1 MTAPIIENNYT
12 GDGSTVLFSFT
23 FEYIE
28 ATDIE
33 VSVDNV
39 TVATTEY
46 ALANSTTIE
55 FVTAPAVG
63 AAIRI
68 YRNTTVNDPKATF
81 FPGSAI
87 RAQDLN
93 DNFEQI
99 LFVTQEADA
108 ISERAEAAADQAQIA
123 TAAAQAA
130 SASAT
135 AAANQAQSQVN
146 AAQAAA
152 AAAAADANTATTDAA
167 SAISTANSANTTAL
181 QASVDAA
188 NAGVSATA
196 AAASAAAAQTSAT
209 SAQTAAANAQ
219 AQANSASSSAATAAS
234 DASNAQTQAQLA
246 STQATAAAGSAAT
259 ASTDAANAVS
269 TANTA
274 SSDASTALTAA
285 NNAVSTANAASSTAT
300 TADTNATAAVATAN
314 TASTNASN
322 AVTTA
327 NTAAN
332 TASSALS
339 TANAAQ
345 TDATAAVNTANTAST
360 NASTAVSTANTAAT
374 DAAAAVSTANTAASD
389 AATAVSDSASA
400 VSTANTA
407 ATNASTALSTAN
419 TAATN
424 ASTAVTNAATAQ
436 TTANGAVST
445 ANAAST
451 TATNAAS
458 LAQTTANAVADA
470 YLFEVVAAV
479 ANIPSSPSDGD
490 AVRVSN
496 STGIENSSVVQNVPS
511 GFTGDSGINVEIIYS
526 SSASKW
532 NYIAYNANDPDDRY
546 GYPPYVD
553 ITRQNTVDAATLS
566 GRPLNSTHL
575 GTFTGSTITDNST
588 IKTALQE
595 LETEVETKADL
606 VGGVVPT
613 SQLPALAITT
623 FLGTVAN
630 QTAMLA
636 LSGQRGDFAIRS
648 DTSTT
653 FVLTSDGGSNLSD
666 WQELETPTIP
676 IASVNGQTG
685 TVVLG
690 PSDVGALSTG
700 GGTLTGNVKANDNVK
715 ITAGTSNDL
724 QIYHDGSHS
733 RIVDAGT
740 GNLIT
745 QTNRFS
751 VHSADNSEVLIDA
764 VENSHVKLYNNG
776 AEKLATKSDGIDV
789 TGEVQCDSLDVDG
802 DINLDGGAITFSASA
817 NTLDFADSVRLNFGN
832 GDDLRIFH
840 DGTHSYIHENGTGN
854 LKILSDSLVVKNA
867 ADTEIMLQ
875 ATQNGSVDLYY
886 DNGKKLDTVSG
897 GVRIHGFLSMQGSG
911 GNIFLPDSA
920 EIKVG
925 SNQDLRIYHDGT
937 NSHINNVQG
946 DLYVQTTNPGD
957 DVIIQAH
964 DDVFIKPRSGENG
977 IQVIGD
983 GAVKLAYNNDFK
995 LETKS
1000 DGVDITGELQCDSL
1014 DVDGTGDF
1022 SHRVMFNNCAT
1033 NNHDTIA
1040 NAAGNLGGLEV
1051 FNSGS
1056 GNDAFMAFH
1065 AGGDFACYFG
1075 LDADINDIAVGGWSM
1090 GHNKYRIWHQNN
1102 DGSGSGLDADT
1113 VDGLQASS
1121 FLRSD
1126 AADNCAHD
1134 ITFDGGAGAVT
1145 IANNSDI
1152 RFQTGTWTGEVPS
1165 NTAKIQYHSNH
1176 LYFQSNSQWIF
1187 RNAGGANRV
1196 TIDTS
1201 GNLTA
1206 VGNVTAYSDIRLKKD
1221 IEVIPH
1227 ALDKVLSLRGVTYT
1241 DIESDDRRTGVI
1253 AQEVQA
1259 VLPEAVRE
1267 GEEYLSVAYGN
1278 LVGVLIE
1285 SIKELEARVR
1295 ELEGH

>member
-1 MTAPIIENNYT
+1 MTAPIIENTYT

-28 ATDIE
+28 STDVE

-39 TVATTEY
+39 TVATTAY
-46 ALANSTTIE
+46 SLANSTTIE

-68 YRNTTVNDPKATF
+68 YRNTTVTDPKATF

-167 SAISTANSANTTAL
+167 TAISTANSANTTAL

-188 NAGVSATA
+188 NAGVSAA
-196 AAASAAAAQTSAT
+196 AAATSAAAAQTSAT
-209 SAQTAAANAQ
+209 SAQTSAANAQ

-259 ASTDAANAVS
+259 AVSDAATAVT
-269 TANTA
+269 TANNA
-274 SSDASTALTAA
+274 ASDASTALTAA
-285 NNAVSTANAASSTAT
+285 NNAVSTANSASSTAT
-300 TADTNATAAVATAN
+300 TADTNASAAVTTANSAATDATAAVSTANTAATNAATAVTTANTAASDAASALSTANTADTNASAAVTTAN
-314 TASTNASN
+314 TASTNA
-322 AVTTA
+322 TTA
-327 NTAAN
+327 LNTAN
-332 TASSALS
+332 G
-339 TANAAQ
+339 AA
-345 TDATAAVNTANTAST
+345 TTANTAST
-360 NASTAVSTANTAAT
+360 DAATAVSTANTAAT
-374 DAAAAVSTANTAASD
+374 DASNAVSTANTAS
-389 AATAVSDSASA
+389 
-400 VSTANTA
+400 
-407 ATNASTALSTAN
+407 TNASTAI
-419 TAATN
+419 
-424 ASTAVTNAATAQ
+424 TNAATAQ
-436 TTANGAVST
+436 TTANGAVTT
-445 ANAAST
+445 ANSAST
-451 TATNAAS
+451 TASNAAS

-470 YLFEVVAAV
+470 YLFDVVAAV

-532 NYIAYNANDPDDRY
+532 NYISYNANDPDDRY

-553 ITRQNTVDAATLS
+553 VTRQNTVDAATLS

-606 VGGVVPT
+606 VGGTVPT

-676 IASVNGQTG
+676 IQSVNGQTG

-700 GGTLTGNVKANDNVK
+700 GGTLTGNVVLQNHLDLGDDNH
-715 ITAGTSNDL
+715 IRIGAGDDL
-724 QIYHDGSHS
+724 KIYHDGSNS
-733 RIVDAGT
+733 YVQDSGT
-740 GNLIT
+740 GALRIQGSQVQIKGSDSNNTALFKT
-745 QTNRFS
+745 G
-751 VHSADNSEVLIDA
+751 AEVELY
-764 VENSHVKLYNNG
+764 YNNSQKF
-776 AEKLATKSDGIDV
+776 ETKSDGIGV
-789 TGEVQCDSLDVDG
+789 TGNITLSGTVDG
-802 DINLDGGAITFSASA
+802 RDVAADGTKLDGIAAGAEVNLPTNLGQSASS
-817 NTLDFADSVRLNFGN
+817 TVVTITSST
-832 GDDLRIFH
+832 
-840 DGTHSYIHENGTGN
+840 GT
-854 LKILSDSLVVKNA
+854 
-867 ADTEIMLQ
+867 DTTLQ
-875 ATQNGSVDLYY
+875 A
-886 DNGKKLDTVSG
+886 
-897 GVRIHGFLSMQGSG
+897 
-911 GNIFLPDSA
+911 
-920 EIKVG
+920 
-925 SNQDLRIYHDGT
+925 
-937 NSHINNVQG
+937 
-946 DLYVQTTNPGD
+946 
-957 DVIIQAH
+957 
-964 DDVFIKPRSGENG
+964 
-977 IQVIGD
+977 
-983 GAVKLAYNNDFK
+983 
-995 LETKS
+995 
-1000 DGVDITGELQCDSL
+1000 
-1014 DVDGTGDF
+1014 VDGTSAGVMTVAQRNKLAGIETGATADQTAAEIRTLVGSASDSNVFTDALKNKLNAIESNATADQTKADIDALNIDAHDLRGYGWSDAGKNIRGNNIYADAWFRNYDSGEGLYNEATGLHWF
-1022 SHRVMFNNCAT
+1022 SAGTSNY
-1033 NNHDTIA
+1033 TIKS
-1040 NAAGNLGGLEV
+1040 NTSSTDIK
-1051 FNSGS
+1051 FQTSGS
-1056 GNDAFMAFH
+1056 ATRGYVYA
-1065 AGGDFACYFG
+1065 
-1075 LDADINDIAVGGWSM
+1075 
-1090 GHNKYRIWHQNN
+1090 
-1102 DGSGSGLDADT
+1102 T
-1113 VDGLQASS
+1113 
-1121 FLRSD
+1121 
-1126 AADNCAHD
+1126 
-1134 ITFDGGAGAVT
+1134 
-1145 IANNSDI
+1145 
-1152 RFQTGTWTGEVPS
+1152 
-1165 NTAKIQYHSNH
+1165 
-1176 LYFQSNSQWIF
+1176 QSNEIGFLNS
-1187 RNAGGANRV
+1187 
-1196 TIDTS
+1196 S
-1201 GNLTA
+1201 GNWSLRCDNGGNVTA
-1206 VGNVTAYSDIRLKKD
+1206 TGNVTAYSDIRLKKD
-1221 IEVIPH
+1221 IELIPN

-1241 DIESDDRRTGVI
+1241 DIESDDRRTGVV

-1259 VLPEAVRE
+1259 VLPEAVHE
-1267 GEEYLSVAYGN
+1267 GDEYLSVAYGN

-1295 ELEGH
+1295 ELEGR